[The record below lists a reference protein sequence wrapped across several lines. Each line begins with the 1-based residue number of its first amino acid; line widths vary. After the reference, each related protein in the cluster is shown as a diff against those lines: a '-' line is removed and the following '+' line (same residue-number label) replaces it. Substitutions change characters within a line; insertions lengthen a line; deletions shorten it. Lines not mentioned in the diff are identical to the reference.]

1 MGLGYYRRKFD
12 LLRRL
17 EFLHTSLQVAPCHN
31 CSFLSF
37 QLLVMGGELTVIAFV
52 SGGKDS
58 FFSLLHCIANG
69 HRIIALANLYP
80 PDVGGQAEQDSDL
93 NSHMYQTVGHS
104 LVPLYADMLSLP
116 LYRQEIRGAAVNQA
130 KAYHVSGNV
139 MPPSNIPNSGILEDE
154 TESMTDLLRRIK
166 MEHSEANAVCAGAIL
181 STYQRTR
188 IESVALRMQ
197 LVPLAY
203 LWQYPELPTSEP
215 RDDSLLRDMAAV
227 GLDARIIK
235 VASGGLDEDL
245 LWENVCVP
253 MTRKRIAKAMKRFGG
268 SVLGEGGEFETL
280 VVNGPWPIFRG
291 AIQVQEEQR
300 KVIRG
305 GAGEAWTAFT
315 GGTVVNK
322 DGEQPGVTE
331 WLERLRRPDLLD
343 KTFNDLLKSVNDD
356 DLHRRVETPGIPIIR
371 RSLEN
376 FDRRDQYHIYSG
388 KWTSRIS
395 NISASYVGNDTDAQ
409 MERIKFVLLSIMEG
423 VVHRSVH
430 DIVFTT
436 ILLRSIDDFY
446 TVNQRYAELFA
457 SKPNPPARVT
467 IACGDNLARDQ
478 NVVISVVVALDSDQ
492 FRQSLHVQS
501 RSYWAPANIG
511 PYSQAVSVPL
521 DSNSAGALVYVA
533 GQIPLVPASM
543 DIVTQAMLFDN
554 VTSKA
559 KLADFRLQTTL
570 SLQHLWR
577 IGKAMNVGWW
587 IGAVAFLVANH
598 EDIRHKVSIS
608 AFVWE
613 AIHAQKDHTRFE
625 GSATAANDA
634 DFDVWNHQRD
644 NSRNFGTEREDHRLP
659 DFAYLSLFNA
669 DDTKL
674 QPDHGVVP
682 PFFAAQVAQLPRNSE
697 IEWQALGVFQAPLK
711 FFETGSDHG
720 NSFMACT
727 MASEE
732 IVFGYA
738 GIKDTG
744 TMTDINDRVEQSLH
758 LLQKRCNID
767 NAAKGHK
774 TIYTSYKVNC
784 NEIKAQVIPC
794 MSIWNIRG
802 EELAAAIVL
811 HYEVGD
817 VSQTAG
823 SGDTFPTKKG

>member
-1 MGLGYYRRKFD
+1 MERK
-12 LLRRL
+12 L
-17 EFLHTSLQVAPCHN
+17 N
-31 CSFLSF
+31 
-37 QLLVMGGELTVIAFV
+37 VIAFI

-69 HRIIALANLYP
+69 HRITALANLYP
-80 PDVGGQAEQDSDL
+80 PNIGEQAELDGDL

-116 LYRQEIRGAAVNQA
+116 LYRQEIRGKAVNQA
-130 KAYHVSGNV
+130 KEYHVFGKV
-139 MPPSNIPNSGILEDE
+139 MPQSNAANSTVDEDE
-154 TESMTDLLRRIK
+154 TESMMDLLRRIK

-197 LVPLAY
+197 LIPLAY

-215 RDDSLLRDMAAV
+215 GDDSLLKDMAAV

-245 LWENVCVP
+245 LWENVCAPV
-253 MTRKRIAKAMKRFGG
+253 TRKRIAKAMKRFGG

-280 VVNGPWPIFRG
+280 VVNGPLPIFRA

-305 GAGEAWTAFT
+305 DADEAWTAFT
-315 GGTVVNK
+315 GGTVVDK
-322 DGEQPGVTE
+322 DGEQTGVAD
-331 WLERLRRPDLLD
+331 WLEKLRRPDLLD
-343 KTFNDLLKSVNDD
+343 ETFNELLKAANDED
-356 DLHRRVETPGIPIIR
+356 FHRREENAGVPIIR
-371 RSLEN
+371 RSRDN
-376 FDRRDQYHIYSG
+376 FERRDQYHIHTG

-395 NISASYVGNDTDAQ
+395 NISASYVGSDTDAQ
-409 MERIKFVLLSIMEG
+409 IERIKIGLLAIMEG

-436 ILLRSIDDFY
+436 ILLRSMDDFH

-467 IACGDNLARDQ
+467 IACGDNMPQDV
-478 NVVISVVVALDSDQ
+478 NVVISVVVALDSDP
-492 FRQSLHVQS
+492 FRRCLHIQS

-521 DSNSAGALVYVA
+521 DSNSVGALVYIA

-543 DIVTQAMLFDN
+543 DIVTQAMLFDDA
-554 VTSKA
+554 TSKS

-577 IGKAMNVGWW
+577 VGKAMNVGWW
-587 IGAVAFLVANH
+587 IGAVAFVVAND
-598 EDIRHKVSIS
+598 EDIRHKASIT
-608 AFVWE
+608 ALVWE
-613 AIHAQKDHTRFE
+613 AIHTQKYNARLK
-625 GSATAANDA
+625 GPKTAANDA
-634 DFDVWNHQRD
+634 DFDVWDHQRD
-644 NSRNFGTEREDHRLP
+644 NSRNFGTEHENDSLP

-669 DDTKL
+669 DDPKP

-697 IEWQALGVFQAPLK
+697 IEWQALGVSQAPTK
-711 FFETGSDHG
+711 FVETVSDHG
-720 NSFMACT
+720 NSITACT
-727 MASEE
+727 VASDG
-732 IVFGYA
+732 IVFGYV
-738 GIKDTG
+738 GIKVMD
-744 TMTDINDRVEQSLH
+744 TMTNINGQVEQSLH
-758 LLQKRCNID
+758 LLQRRCNLV
-767 NAAKGHK
+767 NAANGHK
-774 TIYTSYKVNC
+774 TIYTSCEVDCIKV
-784 NEIKAQVIPC
+784 KAQLIPC
-794 MSIWNIRG
+794 ISIWSFRG

-817 VSQTAG
+817 ASQRVEAG
-823 SGDTFPTKKG
+823 DSFFGKAS